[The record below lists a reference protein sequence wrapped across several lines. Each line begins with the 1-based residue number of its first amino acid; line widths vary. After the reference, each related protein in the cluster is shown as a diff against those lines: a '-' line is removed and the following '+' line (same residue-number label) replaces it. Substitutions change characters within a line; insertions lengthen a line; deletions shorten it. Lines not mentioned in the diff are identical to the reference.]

1 MWFTY
6 HQKYYMTGLLLQDL
20 NWPMNSQ
27 TIIVGTMDGT
37 DKFMDTFNDRFYMQ
51 ITDPLLLLINGF
63 MDAYILFRLQ
73 SSNGW

>member
-27 TIIVGTMDGT
+27 TIIVGIMDGT